1 MSNSKSHNADAFNS
15 LFSHANR
22 AENQAHESN
31 EALPPETS
39 PKFESKAP
47 RTAPLSV
54 LAEYARTRSG
64 MRTTWNSRADHRCY
78 ALVGFPAAQVQFK
91 RDDGRVITLPLVE
104 AEQVMQPA

>member
-15 LFSHANR
+15 LFSHTHR
-22 AENQAHESN
+22 AENEAHESN
-31 EALPPETS
+31 EALPLQNS
-39 PKFESKAP
+39 PKIEAKAP

-64 MRTTWNSRADHRCY
+64 MCTAWNSRADHRCY
-78 ALVGFPAAQVQFK
+78 SLVGFPSAQVQFK
-91 RDDGRVITLPLVE
+91 RDDGRVITMPLVE